1 MAKGPAKSN
10 TFKSSVV
17 QNLIERIEKVG
28 VNRESA
34 LGSYR
39 NRCGVLKKSLDALY
53 AEAEAKNIPVKSLK
67 AYVAGRQR
75 VRRAREA
82 LETLPPEEQIEVSL
96 LADAMGDDL
105 PLFQFARSKEAASDL
120 ETLMTT
126 H

>member
-17 QNLIERIEKVG
+17 QNLIERIEKVA

-105 PLFQFARSKEAASDL
+105 PLFQFARSKETASDL

>member
-82 LETLPPEEQIEVSL
+82 LENLPPEEQIEVSL

>member
-1 MAKGPAKSN
+1 MAKGPARSN

-28 VNRESA
+28 INRESA
-34 LGSYR
+34 LGTYR
-39 NRCGVLKKSLDALY
+39 QRCGVLKKTLDGLY

-82 LETLPPEEQIEVSL
+82 LEGLPPEEQIEVSL

-105 PLFQFARSKEAASDL
+105 PLFQFARKQEAASDL
-120 ETLMTT
+120 DALVTT